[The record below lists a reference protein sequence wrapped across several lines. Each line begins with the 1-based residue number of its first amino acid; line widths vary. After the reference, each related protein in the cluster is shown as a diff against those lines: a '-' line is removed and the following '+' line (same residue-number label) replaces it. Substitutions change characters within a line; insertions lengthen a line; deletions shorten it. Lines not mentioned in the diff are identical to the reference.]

1 MWEVELTKKARKHL
15 HKLPRNIQEKITKA
29 IEEKLSVN
37 PDLHLSRL
45 SGYKGSFYRLRV
57 NDYRL
62 LCTKQDREKTILIIA
77 IRHRKDIYRAKID
90 Q

>member
-1 MWEVELTKKARKHL
+1 MWEVKLTEKAKKQFSR
-15 HKLPRNIQEKITKA
+15 LPRNIQENITKA

-37 PDLHLSRL
+37 PDFHLSRL

-62 LCTKQDREKTILIIA
+62 LCLKRDKEII
-77 IRHRKDIYRAKID
+77 IIGMGHRKDIYRAKID